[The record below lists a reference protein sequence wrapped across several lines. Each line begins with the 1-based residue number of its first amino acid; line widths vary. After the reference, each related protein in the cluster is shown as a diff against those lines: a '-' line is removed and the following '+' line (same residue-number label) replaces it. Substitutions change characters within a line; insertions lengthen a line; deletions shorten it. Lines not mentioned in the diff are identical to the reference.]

1 MYKRQILYGAPV
13 AKQLDEISLKI
24 FQEVKSNNKSP
35 HMTAITV
42 GDNPASLLYV
52 SRKKEKAEELGVE
65 FNWIKLDKNTSQE
78 KLKELVET
86 ESKNTDGLIIQLP
99 LPDHLS
105 SEDVINCIPPDV
117 DVDGLTSYNLGSLF
131 SNEFKLIPAT
141 SLAVLELLNFY
152 QIKTEDKAIVIAGRS
167 RLVSSPLAKILSSKS
182 YNANVTVIHSK
193 TSNQKQF
200 ITQADIFISAVGSA
214 KLYDSS
220 YFKQGATIIDIG
232 ISSVDGKTYGD
243 IDTQNISEVAS
254 YRSPF
259 PGGVGP
265 ITVSA
270 LFFNLSRL
278 VKTN

>member
-1 MYKRQILYGAPV
+1 MEQILYGAPV

-105 SEDVINCIPPDV
+105 SEDVINCIPPEI
-117 DVDGLTSYNLGSLF
+117 DVDGLTSYNLGSLY
-131 SNEFKLIPAT
+131 SNEYKVIPAT

-232 ISSVDGKTYGD
+232 ISSVDGKTYDD

>member
-1 MYKRQILYGAPV
+1 MEQILYGAPV

-24 FQEVKSNNKSP
+24 FQEVKSNNKTP

-99 LPDHLS
+99 LPNHLS

-131 SNEFKLIPAT
+131 SNEYKLIPAT

>member
-1 MYKRQILYGAPV
+1 MEQILYGAPV

-105 SEDVINCIPPDV
+105 SEDVINCIPPHV

-131 SNEFKLIPAT
+131 SNEYKLIPAT

-232 ISSVDGKTYGD
+232 ISSVDGKSYGD

>member
-1 MYKRQILYGAPV
+1 MEQILYGAPV
-13 AKQLDEISLKI
+13 AKQLDDISLKI
-24 FQEVKSNNKSP
+24 FQEVKSNNKTP

-117 DVDGLTSYNLGSLF
+117 DVDGLTSYNLGGLF
-131 SNEFKLIPAT
+131 SNEYKLIPAT

-214 KLYDSS
+214 KLYDFS
-220 YFKQGATIIDIG
+220 YFKKGATIIDIG
-232 ISSVDGKTYGD
+232 ISSVDGKNYGD
-243 IDTQNISEVAS
+243 IDTQNLSEVVS

>member
-1 MYKRQILYGAPV
+1 MEQILYGAPV

-131 SNEFKLIPAT
+131 SNEYKLIPAT

-232 ISSVDGKTYGD
+232 ISSIDGKTYGD
-243 IDTQNISEVAS
+243 IDTQNLSEVAS

>member
-1 MYKRQILYGAPV
+1 MEQILYGNPV

-42 GDNPASLLYV
+42 GDNPASLLSV

-105 SEDVINCIPPDV
+105 SEDVINCIPPHV

-131 SNEFKLIPAT
+131 SNEYKLIPAT

>member
-1 MYKRQILYGAPV
+1 MEQILYGAPV

-24 FQEVKSNNKSP
+24 FQEVKSNNKTP

-131 SNEFKLIPAT
+131 SNEYKLIPAT

-220 YFKQGATIIDIG
+220 YFKQGATIIDVG

>member
-1 MYKRQILYGAPV
+1 MEQILYGAPV

-24 FQEVKSNNKSP
+24 FQEVKSNNKTP

-78 KLKELVET
+78 KLKEIVET

-105 SEDVINCIPPDV
+105 SEDVINCIPPHV

-131 SNEFKLIPAT
+131 SNEYKLIPAT

-152 QIKTEDKAIVIAGRS
+152 QIKTEDKAVVIAGRS

>member
-1 MYKRQILYGAPV
+1 MEQILYGAPV

-24 FQEVKSNNKSP
+24 FQEVKSNNKTP

-65 FNWIKLDKNTSQE
+65 FNWIKLDKETSQE

-105 SEDVINCIPPDV
+105 SEDVINCIPSDV

-131 SNEFKLIPAT
+131 SNEYKLIPAT

-214 KLYDSS
+214 NLYDSS

>member
-1 MYKRQILYGAPV
+1 MEQILYGAPV

-24 FQEVKSNNKSP
+24 FQEVKSNNKTP

-105 SEDVINCIPPDV
+105 SEDVINCIPPDE

-131 SNEFKLIPAT
+131 SNEYKLIPAT

>member
-1 MYKRQILYGAPV
+1 MEQILYGAPV
-13 AKQLDEISLKI
+13 AKQLDDISLKI
-24 FQEVKSNNKSP
+24 FQEVKSNNNTP

-52 SRKKEKAEELGVE
+52 SRKKEKAERLGVE
-65 FNWIKLDKNTSQE
+65 FHWIKLDKNTSQE
-78 KLKELVET
+78 KLKKLVET
-86 ESKNTDGLIIQLP
+86 ESKNTNGLIIQLP
-99 LPDHLS
+99 LPDHLN

-131 SNEFKLIPAT
+131 SNEYKLIPAT

-232 ISSVDGKTYGD
+232 ISSVDGKAYGD
-243 IDTQNISEVAS
+243 IDTQNLSEVVS

>member
-1 MYKRQILYGAPV
+1 MEQILYGAPV
-13 AKQLDEISLKI
+13 AKQLDDISLKI
-24 FQEVKSNNKSP
+24 FQEVKSNNKTP

-52 SRKKEKAEELGVE
+52 SRKKEKAERLGVE

-86 ESKNTDGLIIQLP
+86 ESKNTNGLIIQLP

-131 SNEFKLIPAT
+131 SNEYKLIPAT

-232 ISSVDGKTYGD
+232 ISSVDGKAYGD
-243 IDTQNISEVAS
+243 IDTQNLSEVVS

>member
-1 MYKRQILYGAPV
+1 MEQILYGAPV

-52 SRKKEKAEELGVE
+52 SRKKEKAQELGVE
-65 FNWIKLDKNTSQE
+65 FNWLKLDKNTSQE
-78 KLKELVET
+78 KLKDIVET

-99 LPDHLS
+99 LPDHFN
-105 SEDVINCIPPDV
+105 SEDVINCIPPEI
-117 DVDGLTSYNLGSLF
+117 DVDGLSSYNLGSLF
-131 SNEFKLIPAT
+131 SNEYKLIPAT

-200 ITQADIFISAVGSA
+200 ISQADIFISAVGTA

-220 YFKQGATIIDIG
+220 YFKDGATIIDIG

-243 IDTQNISEVAS
+243 IDTQNLSDVAS

-278 VKTN
+278 LKAN

>member
-1 MYKRQILYGAPV
+1 MEQILYGAPV

-24 FQEVKSNNKSP
+24 FQEVKSNNKTP

-86 ESKNTDGLIIQLP
+86 ASKNTDGLIIQLP

-105 SEDVINCIPPDV
+105 SEDVINCIPPHV

-131 SNEFKLIPAT
+131 SNEYKLIPAT

>member
-1 MYKRQILYGAPV
+1 MEQILYGAPV

-105 SEDVINCIPPDV
+105 SEDVINCIPPHV

-131 SNEFKLIPAT
+131 SNEYKLIPAT

-152 QIKTEDKAIVIAGRS
+152 EIKTEDKAIVIAGRS

>member
-1 MYKRQILYGAPV
+1 MEQILYGAPV

-52 SRKKEKAEELGVE
+52 SRKKEKAVELGVE

-86 ESKNTDGLIIQLP
+86 ESKNTHGLIIQLP

-131 SNEFKLIPAT
+131 SNEYKLIPAT

-152 QIKTEDKAIVIAGRS
+152 QIKTEDKVIVIAGRS

-214 KLYDSS
+214 KLYDFS
-220 YFKQGATIIDIG
+220 YFKKGATIIDIG
-232 ISSVDGKTYGD
+232 ISSVDGKNYGD
-243 IDTQNISEVAS
+243 IDTQNLSEVVS

>member
-1 MYKRQILYGAPV
+1 MEQILYGAPV

-24 FQEVKSNNKSP
+24 FHEVKSNNKTP

-131 SNEFKLIPAT
+131 SNEYKLIPAT
-141 SLAVLELLNFY
+141 SLAVLDLLNFY